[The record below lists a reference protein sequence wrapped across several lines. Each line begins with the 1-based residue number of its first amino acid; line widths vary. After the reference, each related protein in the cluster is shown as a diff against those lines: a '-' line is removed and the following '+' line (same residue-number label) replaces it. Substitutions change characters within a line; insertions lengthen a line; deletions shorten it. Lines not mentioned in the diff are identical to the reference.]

1 MSVFEKNANYPIWN
15 WLNLCF
21 SNFFLKSWYFD
32 VTAQLCKIALML
44 NLSSHTTSVKKP
56 WHNALSFSSQ
66 KTFKSRQTLCQTCL
80 DFWST
85 IKRQNWE
92 FLRVLKL
99 SKETKMADVCH
110 LSKKVIMCFINV
122 GVGRCRVSHW
132 IWRKHFNWWIL
143 EIKLAQMKQG
153 KGNFAKR
160 VISIMQWMTRYSEYR
175 YTPMIFNI
183 WYRYRW
189 PNIFPI
195 LGLRFFNSVM

>member
-1 MSVFEKNANYPIWN
+1 
-15 WLNLCF
+15 
-21 SNFFLKSWYFD
+21 
-32 VTAQLCKIALML
+32 
-44 NLSSHTTSVKKP
+44 
-56 WHNALSFSSQ
+56 
-66 KTFKSRQTLCQTCL
+66 
-80 DFWST
+80 
-85 IKRQNWE
+85 
-92 FLRVLKL
+92 
-99 SKETKMADVCH
+99 MADVCH

-183 WYRYRW
+183 WYRNRW
-189 PNIFPI
+189 PNIFLI
-195 LGLRFFNSVM
+195 LGLIFFNSAMWKIRGAEQSIFIIKCFSKLLWRRYSVFIKYKFHFVVSVGICQMPREVANLSD